1 MCRLVM
7 NITDNILTPPPMHRW
22 NDTMTVSTDALRSI
36 KANLEEVC
44 HSLYEHRAWT
54 TSYSNKNKQKM
65 RLKAVCP
72 FLYSCNCRCLIH
84 LILYRDA
91 RAIILPSRLSQ
102 LTWGF
107 LTVVVFLR
115 TARVLLLIIPGSCC
129 SRGNLRSPVREG
141 SFLTWD
147 LHRHWACAGNSRV
160 TLLRRHSLR
169 LLWGLCNAEKVTV
182 NPISSPYIHIYI
194 YFYRYGSYFVVTS
207 TKHLYF
213 SF

>member
-1 MCRLVM
+1 M

-22 NDTMTVSTDALRSI
+22 NDTMTVSTDALHSM
-36 KANLEEVC
+36 KANLGEVC
-44 HSLYEHRAWT
+44 HSLYEHRACT
-54 TSYSNKNKQKM
+54 TSYSNKNKQEM

-91 RAIILPSRLSQ
+91 RAIILPSHLSQ

-129 SRGNLRSPVREG
+129 SRGNLRSPVRKG

-147 LHRHWACAGNSRV
+147 LHRHWACAGNSRI
-160 TLLRRHSLR
+160 TLLRRHSL
-169 LLWGLCNAEKVTV
+169 
-182 NPISSPYIHIYI
+182 
-194 YFYRYGSYFVVTS
+194 
-207 TKHLYF
+207 
-213 SF
+213 